1 MDLRERL
8 GECIGR
14 LRLNVFHES
23 FTSDEQQIDPQLIN
37 YLEAARAHLIDEQHG
52 EKSRPYLKIVLEYSW
67 EKLNT
72 GIWQNVNDAYR
83 YCYAYACYMD
93 ALADCR
99 MLASDGAKNYRV
111 NVVQDLTLFNG
122 SCHSSRIL

>member
-8 GECIGR
+8 AEFIGR
-14 LRLNVFHES
+14 LRLNVFHDS

-37 YLEAARAHLIDEQHG
+37 YLESARAHLIDEQHVD
-52 EKSRPYLKIVLEYSW
+52 KARPYLKIVLEYSW

-72 GIWQNVNDAYR
+72 GIWQNVKDAYR

-99 MLASDGAKNYRV
+99 VLLPPSDSAKNYRV
-111 NVVQDLTLFNG
+111 NVL
-122 SCHSSRIL
+122 